1 MRTWIVAAAA
11 ALAVSVGGLA
21 YGQNDSLTLSSSQI
35 YDACV
40 TNNQGPP
47 LECACMAGFYGG
59 RLEADEYRLISVL
72 NRFVG
77 PGGEVRDMPATQR
90 AIRDEAVS
98 MGLSD
103 RRFGEIMQR
112 FSTMEVDGAYGD
124 RVCMVMRTK

>member
-21 YGQNDSLTLSSSQI
+21 YGQSDSLTLSSSQI